1 VFNYIGIDVSKATL
15 QVYIPIKDENISIEN
30 SKKAL
35 ISLYS
40 KLKKYYK
47 KDIASLVII
56 FEPTGSYSA
65 LLKRFCADKKIY
77 ALIIN
82 PRQSVN
88 FAKALDNR
96 TKSDIIDA
104 KMLYKFHV
112 MLKKDDT
119 TVPIINKAQEELS
132 EMLTYYK
139 FLQKQRVSFSNHLEA
154 LSSKDG
160 SLYITKKLNKEIKQL
175 KEQEEDMILK
185 MKSLIISDE
194 IMAQKFENITSI
206 VGIGDRAAIALIY
219 LLISYPD
226 ANRQEIV
233 ALSGLDAIEN
243 TSGTSVQRRTRISK
257 KGSAIYRSMLF
268 MPVLSAIQHNPYM
281 KLFYDRLKTNGK
293 HSTSAQIA
301 VMRKM
306 ILIAHSLYKN
316 DVKFDNEL
324 YEKNLDWKE
333 KDNEKDV

>member
-1 VFNYIGIDVSKATL
+1 MFNYIGIDVSKATL
-15 QVYIPIKDENISIEN
+15 QVYIPIKDENISIDN
-30 SKKAL
+30 TKKAL
-35 ISLYS
+35 ISLYN

-47 KDIASLVII
+47 KDVNNLVII

-65 LLKRFCADKKIY
+65 LLKRFCADKNIY
-77 ALIIN
+77 AFIIN
-82 PRQSVN
+82 PRQSAN

-96 TKSDIIDA
+96 SKSDIIDA
-104 KMLYKFHV
+104 KMLYKFNV
-112 MLKKDDT
+112 MLKESDI
-119 TVPIINKAQEELS
+119 TVPTVNKAQEELS

-139 FLQKQRVSFSNHLEA
+139 FIQKQRVSFTNHLEA
-154 LSSKDG
+154 LLSKDG
-160 SLYITKKLNKEIKQL
+160 SLFIIKKLNKEIKQL
-175 KEQEEDMILK
+175 KEQEVDMILK

-194 IMAQKFENITSI
+194 IMTQKFENITSI
-206 VGIGDRAAIALIY
+206 VGIGDRAAIALIH
-219 LLISYPD
+219 LFISYPD

-257 KGSAIYRSMLF
+257 KGSSVYRSMLF

-281 KLFYDRLKTNGK
+281 KLFYDRLKKNGK

-306 ILIAHSLYKN
+306 IVIAHSLYKKN
-316 DVKFDNEL
+316 IKFDNKL
-324 YEKNLDWKE
+324 YEKNLGWKE
-333 KDNEKDV
+333 KYVEKGA

>member
-1 VFNYIGIDVSKATL
+1 MFNYIGIDVSKATL

-40 KLKKYYK
+40 KLKKHYK
-47 KDIASLVII
+47 KEITKLVII

-65 LLKRFCADKKIY
+65 LLKHFCADKNIY
-77 ALIIN
+77 AFIIN
-82 PRQSVN
+82 PRQSAN

-96 TKSDIIDA
+96 SKSDIIDS

-112 MLKKDDT
+112 MLKEDDIA
-119 TVPIINKAQEELS
+119 VPFINKAQEELS

-154 LSSKDG
+154 LSAKDG
-160 SLYITKKLNKEIKQL
+160 SLYIIKKLNKEITKL
-175 KEQEEDMILK
+175 RGQEEEMILK
-185 MKSLIISDE
+185 MKSLIISDK
-194 IMAQKFENITSI
+194 IMAQKFENIISV
-206 VGIGDRAAIALIY
+206 VGIGDRAAIALIH
-219 LLISYPD
+219 LFISYPD
-226 ANRQEIV
+226 ANRQEII

-281 KLFYDRLKTNGK
+281 KLFYDRLKANGK

-316 DVKFDNEL
+316 DVKFDNKL
-324 YEKNLDWKE
+324 YEKNLGWKE
-333 KDNEKDV
+333 QDIQKVA

>member
-1 VFNYIGIDVSKATL
+1 
-15 QVYIPIKDENISIEN
+15 
-30 SKKAL
+30 
-35 ISLYS
+35 
-40 KLKKYYK
+40 LKKYYK
-47 KDIASLVII
+47 KEIANLVII
-56 FEPTGSYSA
+56 FEPTGSYSM
-65 LLKRFCADKKIY
+65 LLKRFCADKNIY
-77 ALIIN
+77 AFIIN
-82 PRQSVN
+82 PRQSAN

-96 TKSDIIDA
+96 SKSDIIDA

-112 MLKKDDT
+112 MLKENDIAI
-119 TVPIINKAQEELS
+119 PIIDKAQEELS

-160 SLYITKKLNKEIKQL
+160 SLYIVKKLKKEIKQL

-185 MKSLIISDE
+185 MKLLIISDE
-194 IMAQKFENITSI
+194 LMAQKFENIISI
-206 VGIGDRAAIALIY
+206 VGIGNRAAIALIH
-219 LLISYPD
+219 LFISYPD

-243 TSGTSVQRRTRISK
+243 TSGTSVQKRTRISK
-257 KGSAIYRSMLF
+257 RGSAIYRSMLF
-268 MPVLSAIQHNPYM
+268 MPVLSAIQHNQYM

-306 ILIAHSLYKN
+306 ILIAHSLFKN

-324 YEKNLDWKE
+324 YEKNLGWKE
-333 KDNEKDV
+333 KDGEKAA

>member
-1 VFNYIGIDVSKATL
+1 MFNYIGIDVSKATL
-15 QVYIPIKDENISIEN
+15 QVYVPIKDENISIDN
-30 SKKAL
+30 TKKSL

-47 KDIASLVII
+47 KDIANLVII
-56 FEPTGSYSA
+56 FEPTGSYSV
-65 LLKRFCADKKIY
+65 LLKRFCVDKKIY
-77 ALIIN
+77 AFIIN
-82 PRQSVN
+82 PRQSAN

-96 TKSDIIDA
+96 SKSDIIDA

-112 MLKKDDT
+112 MLNEIDIAIPTID
-119 TVPIINKAQEELS
+119 KAQEELS

-154 LSSKDG
+154 LSAKDG
-160 SLYITKKLNKEIKQL
+160 SLYIKTKLNREIKQL
-175 KEQEEDMILK
+175 KEQEEEMIIK

-194 IMAQKFENITSI
+194 IMAQKFEHITSI
-206 VGIGDRAAIALIY
+206 LGIGDRAAIALIH
-219 LLISYPD
+219 LFISYPD

-243 TSGTSVQRRTRISK
+243 TSGTSVQKHTRISK
-257 KGSAIYRSMLF
+257 RGSAIYRSMLF

-281 KLFYDRLKTNGK
+281 KLFYDRLKSNGK

-306 ILIAHSLYKN
+306 ILIAHSLYEN
-316 DVKFDNEL
+316 DVKFDNKL
-324 YEKNLDWKE
+324 YEKNLGWKE
-333 KDNEKDV
+333 ENLEKIA

>member
-1 VFNYIGIDVSKATL
+1 MFNYIGIDVSKATL
-15 QVYIPIKDENISIEN
+15 QVYIPIKDENISIDN
-30 SKKAL
+30 TKKSL

-47 KDIASLVII
+47 KDIANLVII
-56 FEPTGSYSA
+56 FEPTGSYSV
-65 LLKRFCADKKIY
+65 LLKRFCADKKTY
-77 ALIIN
+77 AFIIN
-82 PRQSVN
+82 PRQSAN

-96 TKSDIIDA
+96 SKSDIIDA

-112 MLKKDDT
+112 MLNESDI
-119 TVPIINKAQEELS
+119 TVPTIDKAQEELS

-154 LSSKDG
+154 LSAKDG
-160 SLYITKKLNKEIKQL
+160 SLYIKTKLNREIKQL
-175 KEQEEDMILK
+175 KEQEEEMIIK

-206 VGIGDRAAIALIY
+206 LGIGDRAAIALIH
-219 LLISYPD
+219 LFISYPD

-243 TSGTSVQRRTRISK
+243 TSGTSVQKRTRISK
-257 KGSAIYRSMLF
+257 RGSAIYRSMLF

-281 KLFYDRLKTNGK
+281 KLFYDRLKSNGK

-306 ILIAHSLYKN
+306 ILIAHSLHKN
-316 DVKFDNEL
+316 DVKFDNKL
-324 YEKNLDWKE
+324 YEKNLGWKE
-333 KDNEKDV
+333 ENLEKVA